1 MDTTESTRII
11 TSVLSFFQD
20 LHTCPVD
27 SVQFL
32 SDTLL
37 ILSFQT
43 SATLIIA
50 VHQTVFCYIS
60 LISAVTPAVP
70 VYRTAA
76 VSFIRGI
83 QRRQTPEAPSGD
95 IYPVVTVVMG
105 STPTAFYFSC
115 LQVMGCYSLFSA
127 AVTLTQ
133 PAGATAPVLRSSQDS
148 QMSEYLA
155 CQVFRDSPSAR
166 CLPLN
171 ASAVLYRSP
180 DKFSCICKNFSST
193 VTAAL
198 PYSIPVLCL
207 VCLLYNCQL
216 SKSLPGQFFSP
227 GHLVTAFLVLV
238 YKTAG
243 KVILSGRCSFKI
255 CVLSAASAHDDHY
268 DCCNSCQ

>member
-1 MDTTESTRII
+1 MDTTESARII
-11 TSVLSFFQD
+11 TSVFSFFQYF
-20 LHTCPVD
+20 HTCSVDPV
-27 SVQFL
+27 QPL
-32 SDTLL
+32 SDILL
-37 ILSFQT
+37 ILSFQA
-43 SATLIIA
+43 SAALIIA
-50 VHQTVFCYIS
+50 VHKTVFCYVS
-60 LISAVTPAVP
+60 FISAVTPAVP

-76 VSFIRGI
+76 VPFIRGI
-83 QRRQTPEAPSGD
+83 QRRQTPETPSGD
-95 IYPVVTVVMG
+95 IDPVVTVVM
-105 STPTAFYFSC
+105 SPAPAAFYFSGFE
-115 LQVMGCYSLFSA
+115 VMGRYGFFPA
-127 AVTLTQ
+127 AGTPAQ
-133 PAGATAPVLRSSQDS
+133 PAGAASAILCSLQDGQISEDLPCQIFRNTAPAGRL
-148 QMSEYLA
+148 L
-155 CQVFRDSPSAR
+155 
-166 CLPLN
+166 LN

-255 CVLSAASAHDDHY
+255 CALSAASAHDDHY